1 MELNV
6 ILIVIHLILHRLFL
20 ISAGTSCENGTSL
33 DKICKKQ
40 ISESEE
46 QEIYSN
52 YYKYNGHSFEIR
64 MIKKGRYKY
73 SFIPQDIDDY
83 TI

>member
-1 MELNV
+1 MELKCDTYCNTLD
-6 ILIVIHLILHRLFL
+6 IAQTFFDF
-20 ISAGTSCENGTSL
+20 AGTSCENGTSL

-52 YYKYNGHSFEIR
+52 YYKYNGHSFEIE
-64 MIKKGRYKY
+64 
-73 SFIPQDIDDY
+73 
-83 TI
+83 